1 VRLTVPKKEAKIA
14 CLSPQLTTE
23 EKMIQRE
30 VYDWGVQLSCKPFS
44 GAKTLEIRAE
54 VSLPKASRGSDVKIS
69 FSGVTFADPLKLV
82 EAQTWVEAM
91 TALINEARSVV
102 SEMKAAR
109 PKKKS

>member
-1 VRLTVPKKEAKIA
+1 
-14 CLSPQLTTE
+14 
-23 EKMIQRE
+23 MIQRE

-44 GAKTLEIRAE
+44 GAKTLEIRVE